1 MTRPFIGY
9 WPDPD
14 DDPAVELGREPMV
27 AVSPDGAVVR
37 GIWWTP
43 PAATPWRTAVVLSHP
58 RGDFSVHYVCPLL
71 AAAGYAVLGFATR
84 YVNNDTDCLHENAVV
99 DVQTAVRW
107 VREEHGAE
115 AIVLLG
121 NSGGGSLMALT
132 QSTEAVG
139 DAFVA
144 LAAHPG
150 EGVFM
155 LQVIDPSVTDEGD
168 AFSVDPSLDMYDP
181 ANGWR
186 PWPEPSSYDPAWMAR
201 YRDAQRA
208 RVARIDD
215 IAKAAMS
222 ERDAHRARSRTLER
236 GSDEWRKARQRGVHA
251 TYLTIYRTLA
261 DPAYLDLS
269 IDPDDRQPGS
279 VFAFPD
285 PMDANYGFGGLAR
298 VMSARGW
305 LSTWS
310 GLSSHAAMAD
320 TLPAVTVPS
329 LFVHPTGDTEIRLRQ
344 ARALHEASG
353 ADDATYVEIEG
364 APHYLH
370 GRRREAMDVVVDWL
384 RTRVP

>member
-1 MTRPFIGY
+1 MTRPLLGY
-9 WPDPD
+9 WPDD
-14 DDPAVELGREPMV
+14 ADDPGVELGREPMV
-27 AVSPDGAVVR
+27 AVSPDGAIVR

-43 PAATPWRTAVVLSHP
+43 PAGTPWKTAVVLSHP
-58 RGDFSVHYVCPLL
+58 RGDFSIHYACPLL

-107 VREEHGAE
+107 VREVKGAE
-115 AIVLLG
+115 AVVLLG

-132 QSTEAVG
+132 QSTEPIG

-186 PWPEPSSYDPAWMAR
+186 PWPEPSSYDPAWLERYRAAQRDRVAR
-201 YRDAQRA
+201 IDGIAKTAIAERDAQRA
-208 RVARIDD
+208 R
-215 IAKAAMS
+215 
-222 ERDAHRARSRTLER
+222 SRQLER
-236 GSDEWRKARQRGVHA
+236 GTDEWRAARQRGIHA
-251 TYLTIYRTLA
+251 KYLTIYRTLA
-261 DPAYLDLS
+261 DPAYLDPS
-269 IDPDDRQPGS
+269 IEPDDRELGT

-310 GLSSHAAMAD
+310 GLSSHAAMAE
-320 TLPAVTVPS
+320 TLPSVSVPS

-353 ADDATYVEIEG
+353 ADDTTYVEIKG
-364 APHYLH
+364 APHYLS
-370 GRRREAMDVVVDWL
+370 GRRTEAMEVVVDWL
-384 RTRVP
+384 RQRVP